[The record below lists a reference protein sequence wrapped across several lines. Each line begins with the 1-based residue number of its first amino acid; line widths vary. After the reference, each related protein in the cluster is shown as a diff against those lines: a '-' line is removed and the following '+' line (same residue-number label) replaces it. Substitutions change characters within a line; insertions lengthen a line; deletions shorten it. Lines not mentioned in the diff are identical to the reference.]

1 MLLSSKYQSSMLIT
15 VTIAGYTLNIAILGL
30 FSKRLFSWY
39 KMNRASVVVV
49 LYAISFTI
57 AALSSLVA
65 AVEDSFLI
73 AAKQAEVT
81 QKAEVAFP
89 SFGQIHCFIACQKY
103 TTIVEQCCITDE
115 HPYQTLLLSIFLS

>member
-15 VTIAGYTLNIAILGL
+15 VTIAGNTLNIDILGL

-39 KMNRASVVVV
+39 KMNRASVIVV
-49 LYAISFTI
+49 LYAISFTV
-57 AALSSLVA
+57 AALSSLLA

-89 SFGQIHCFIACQKY
+89 SFGP
-103 TTIVEQCCITDE
+103 D
-115 HPYQTLLLSIFLS
+115 TLLHSLSEVYHYSRAMLHN